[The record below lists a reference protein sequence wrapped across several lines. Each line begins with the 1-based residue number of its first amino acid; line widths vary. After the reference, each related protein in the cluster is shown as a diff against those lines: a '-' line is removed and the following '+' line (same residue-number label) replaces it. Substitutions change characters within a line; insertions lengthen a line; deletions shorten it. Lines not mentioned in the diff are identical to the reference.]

1 MNSIENV
8 LNSDRLPSLP
18 EIALQIVEIAKSPE
32 PDLREVTLAIQ
43 CDPALSAQ
51 FLKISNSILFGFG
64 NKTVDIAGAISKL
77 GLNMVQS
84 VALGFYLK
92 PSKSQGKAWD
102 CLLQKYWWRSLA
114 QACAAEEFGMM
125 IDKPNASK
133 YFLGGLLQDIGILA
147 ILRTNESTYAETI
160 ASCDR
165 PDFLKIVREAVGFD
179 HVEVGVGLFDKW
191 GIDPELTKS
200 IGLHHDPISE
210 KQQKNESNI
219 RVAMRTASLFAD
231 KLFSKVP
238 GNRFYPRAS
247 QLEFEMLLKNRFKFD
262 TSTEDDLFKNVERR
276 IAETSGGF
284 SIKIGDAPSSEELL
298 LAASEMLSQLAVKS
312 MMNPS
317 LDDQSLRDP
326 MTGLFN
332 RRKLDEAEMVRI
344 DHMDSVGVLFI
355 DVDRFKAIN
364 DKFGHQSG
372 DDAICLVAHTLKQAV
387 RDNDVIVRY
396 GGDEFVVIL
405 KNVSDEVLAI
415 VADRIAMQLE
425 KSCENKSFQSRI
437 TLSIGGVCE
446 ELLKIES
453 VRDNHIK
460 KLIEKADQAMYE
472 AKRGGGNRIRY
483 AAPQVS

>member
-1 MNSIENV
+1 M
-8 LNSDRLPSLP
+8 
-18 EIALQIVEIAKSPE
+18 
-32 PDLREVTLAIQ
+32 
-43 CDPALSAQ
+43 
-51 FLKISNSILFGFG
+51 
-64 NKTVDIAGAISKL
+64 
-77 GLNMVQS
+77 
-84 VALGFYLK
+84 
-92 PSKSQGKAWD
+92 
-102 CLLQKYWWRSLA
+102 
-114 QACAAEEFGMM
+114 
-125 IDKPNASK
+125 
-133 YFLGGLLQDIGILA
+133 
-147 ILRTNESTYAETI
+147 
-160 ASCDR
+160 
-165 PDFLKIVREAVGFD
+165 GFD